1 MDSPRDVRSALVAQQ
16 MTRLSAQHLS
26 AKILD
31 SLILTVFSPT
41 LHSRVSLF
49 CLFPA
54 LTMIRPQHAKGVK
67 HWSVSNIHSLL
78 FDSVDSKLPLLDLT
92 DKALMEAIYK
102 DNNSG
107 WIKVGVVR
115 DPVTRLLSAYLDLV
129 RTWSSRSTRSSNYH
143 DPQRPHRGLWV
154 DDEWEWFD
162 AITRHRGLAGN
173 EVAQQQPEVWE
184 HQNPLT
190 WGENREGKGGEESGN
205 RSRGLQDPPVPTVPT
220 FEELLEL
227 LEGRPW
233 AAPSA
238 FRPAASLCGMGL
250 SPFDTIIPF
259 ETLQVCIECLQY
271 RQTLRITP

>member
-54 LTMIRPQHAKGVK
+54 LTMIRPQHAKRVK

-92 DKALMEAIYK
+92 DKELMEAIYK

-107 WIKVGVVR
+107 WITVGVVR
-115 DPVTRLLSAYLDLV
+115 DPVTRLLSCLLYTSPSPRDLSTS
-129 RTWSSRSTRSSNYH
+129 RMPSS
-143 DPQRPHRGLWV
+143 
-154 DDEWEWFD
+154 
-162 AITRHRGLAGN
+162 A
-173 EVAQQQPEVWE
+173 
-184 HQNPLT
+184 
-190 WGENREGKGGEESGN
+190 
-205 RSRGLQDPPVPTVPT
+205 
-220 FEELLEL
+220 
-227 LEGRPW
+227 
-233 AAPSA
+233 
-238 FRPAASLCGMGL
+238 
-250 SPFDTIIPF
+250 
-259 ETLQVCIECLQY
+259 
-271 RQTLRITP
+271 